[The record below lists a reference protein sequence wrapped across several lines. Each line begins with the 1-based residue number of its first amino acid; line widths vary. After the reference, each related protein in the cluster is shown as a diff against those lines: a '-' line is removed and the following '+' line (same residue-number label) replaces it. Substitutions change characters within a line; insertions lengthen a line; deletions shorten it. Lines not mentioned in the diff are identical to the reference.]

1 MVCLRQ
7 NSRMTPRKPPRPL
20 RTLRMQLNTFYS
32 GPQAWFFLADA
43 RGYLRDEGL
52 AIEFTEG
59 DTAANTIPKMAA
71 QATQAGP
78 GGFDVGYGDINALI
92 EYVAAGKPDAPLAA
106 EPSAVAPLAVFASY
120 NASPYTISV
129 PLKTAGAGTIY
140 GPMQLAGKR
149 LVAHPNDAALNL
161 FAELCAKTGLDPAT
175 VSIDISPAPH
185 SELVSA
191 LLAGQ
196 WDGLFGFVNTIIA
209 ASLDAG
215 VAAPHEHLRFIEY
228 HDHMPELYGMALMV
242 NRTLAA
248 REPHTVQ
255 ALLRAL
261 NRGLVDTVADPQAA
275 IEALA
280 AHSTRI
286 PGRPGI
292 NMASTLRRL
301 QGTLKLEMGRAEG
314 AVLGIGDLDDARF
327 AAGIDLIVDTK
338 KYPHRPKP
346 GDLFSRAFLPPL
358 ADRVRSL
365 G

>member
-1 MVCLRQ
+1 
-7 NSRMTPRKPPRPL
+7 MTTGMKI

-32 GPQAWFFLADA
+32 GPQAWFFLAYE

-52 AIEFTEG
+52 AIDFTEG

-71 QATQAGP
+71 NAGA

-92 EYVAAGKPDAPLAA
+92 EHAAAGKPH
-106 EPSAVAPLAVFASY
+106 APLAVFASY
-120 NASPYTISV
+120 NASPYTIAV
-129 PLKTAGAGTIY
+129 PLKTAGTGTIY

-161 FAELCAKTGLDPAT
+161 FPELCAKTGLDPAT
-175 VSIDISPAPH
+175 VSIEISQAPH
-185 SELVSA
+185 SELVPA

-196 WDGLFGFVNTIIA
+196 WDGLFGFVNTVIA

-215 VAAPHEHLRFIEY
+215 LAAPHEHLRFIEY

-286 PGRPGI
+286 PGRPAI
-292 NMASTLRRL
+292 NMASNLRRL

-358 ADRVRSL
+358 ADRVRHL